1 MICLPLSTIE
11 RSEEG
16 SNSPH
21 KKLQLLLIQRRDH
34 PSIHKWALPGG
45 FLNMDEDLIQGAYRE
60 LEEETGISS
69 KDINLTHLMDFTYYI
84 HDCYLEVYVGKLNKE
99 FRVFGDE
106 NELIWADLKEDFFH
120 INKYAGEGNIG
131 HIIEHVEMSKDRLLR

>member
-1 MICLPLSTIE
+1 MQGYNVIVVYDNNCEKLLMCKRRKEPYKGLLNLVGGKIQAD
-11 RSEEG
+11 EG
-16 SNSPH
+16 G
-21 KKLQLLLIQRRDH
+21 LE
-34 PSIHKWALPGG
+34 A
-45 FLNMDEDLIQGAYRE
+45 AYRE